1 MSARPVPSRPLLAA
15 DAILRGRGG
24 DVSLPTLAGLLVG
37 FGLLY
42 GAAMGSFTG
51 LWDGQPIQLL
61 YSALK
66 VPLLLVV
73 SFAVALP
80 SFFALN
86 TILGLRDD
94 LAAVVRGIVAAQA
107 ALTTV
112 LASLAPLTLAFYA
125 GSADYPSAILCNA
138 AMFFAATL
146 AGQVVLRRVY
156 RPLIARDPKH
166 RWMFWA
172 WGVLYA
178 FVGVQAAWVLRPF
191 IGDPGR
197 PVTFFRDGAWGNAY
211 VEIFRIAR
219 AAFGI

>member
-1 MSARPVPSRPLLAA
+1 MTVRHVPSRLLLAA
-15 DAILRGRGG
+15 DATLRGRGAG
-24 DVSLPTLAGLLVG
+24 VSLPTLAVLLVG

-51 LWDGQPIQLL
+51 VWDGQPIQLL

-66 VPLLLVV
+66 VPLLLSI

-94 LAAVVRGIVAAQA
+94 VPAAVRGIVSSQA

-112 LASLAPLTLAFYA
+112 LASLAPLTLTFYA
-125 GSADYPSAILCNA
+125 GTDRYQAAILWNGG
-138 AMFFAATL
+138 MFGVATL
-146 AGQVVLRRVY
+146 AGQIVLRRAY
-156 RPLIARDPKH
+156 RPLIARDRRH
-166 RWMFWA
+166 RFMFWA
-172 WGVLYA
+172 WGALYA
-178 FVGVQAAWVLRPF
+178 FVGIQAAWVLRPF

-197 PVTFFRDGAWGNAY
+197 DVTFLREGAWGNAY
-211 VEIFRIAR
+211 VQLLRIAR
-219 AAFGI
+219 EAAGL